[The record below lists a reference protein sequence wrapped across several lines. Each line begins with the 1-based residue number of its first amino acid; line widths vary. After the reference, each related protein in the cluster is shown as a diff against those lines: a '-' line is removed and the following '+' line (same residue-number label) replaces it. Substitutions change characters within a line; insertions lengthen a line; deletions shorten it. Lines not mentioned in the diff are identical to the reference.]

1 MSFIGIDIGGT
12 FLKGAILDSTK
23 STLGNVI
30 RRPGTDLNLDVN
42 GQATLDPIELM
53 GSVRQLCSDLISRT
67 SHCEGILLTGQ
78 MHGCILTDSRGQPTT
93 PIITWRDSLKAL
105 SGNEYVRPSDLIR
118 TKLSQE
124 QIKDLGNELRDG
136 LPVSTLVARQSRGG
150 NFSNVT
156 AHSLVSFVAHQLA
169 SNTEHPVMHT
179 TDAAAHGLF
188 NVKNMEWDQDVIRA
202 LGLEH
207 LKFPEVTSSIS
218 PVGIS
223 DEFACPV
230 FVAVG
235 DQQASL
241 LGVSLKTNEISL
253 NIATGSQVSRISNG
267 DQKGTQ
273 TRPYFHG
280 QLLTTVTHIPAGRAL
295 NVLLSLVT
303 ELSDVSNDDA
313 WELISKLAEEDDTAP
328 LSLDLSFFPSI
339 TGDRGN
345 IRDIFETNLTV
356 GNLFSSASKQM
367 TDIYAEYALLLNGLA
382 EPKSIVLSGGLVSRF
397 KPLETQIRKRFTQA
411 TIREYEGE
419 DASLG
424 GLLQIATS
432 L

>member
-42 GQATLDPIELM
+42 GQATLDPIQLVD
-53 GSVRQLCSDLISRT
+53 SVRQLCSDLISRT
-67 SHCEGILLTGQ
+67 SNCEGILLTGQ
-78 MHGCILTDSRGQPTT
+78 MHGCILTDSLGHPTT

-124 QIKDLGNELRDG
+124 QINDLGNELRDG
-136 LPVSTLVARQSRGG
+136 LPISTLTARKTRGA
-150 NFSNVT
+150 NFTNETV
-156 AHSLVSFVAHQLA
+156 HSLISFVAYQLTNRA
-169 SNTEHPVMHT
+169 KRPVMHS

-188 NVKNMEWDQDVIRA
+188 NIKNMGWDLEVIRA
-202 LGLEH
+202 LELEQ
-207 LKFPEVTSSIS
+207 LNFLEVTSNIS

-223 DEFACPV
+223 DEFVCPV

-241 LGVSLKTNEISL
+241 LGAGLKMNEISL

-267 DQKGTQ
+267 YVEGTQ

-313 WELISKLAEEDDTAP
+313 WELISKLAEKDNSAP

-339 TGDRGN
+339 TGDCGN
-345 IRDIFETNLTV
+345 IKDISETNFTV

-367 TDIYAEYALLLNGLA
+367 TDVYAEYALLLNESV
-382 EPKSIVLSGGLVSRF
+382 EPESIVLSGGLVSRF
-397 KPLETQIRKRFTQA
+397 KPLDTQIRKRFMQA

-419 DASLG
+419 DASMG

>member
-12 FLKGAILDSTK
+12 FLKGAILDSTE

-42 GQATLDPIELM
+42 GQATLDPIQLVD
-53 GSVRQLCSDLISRT
+53 SVRQLCSDLISRT

-78 MHGCILTDSRGQPTT
+78 MHGCILTDSSGQPTT

-156 AHSLVSFVAHQLA
+156 AHSLISFVAHQLA
-169 SNTEHPVMHT
+169 NNTEHPVMHT
-179 TDAAAHGLF
+179 TDAAAHGLY
-188 NVKNMEWDQDVIRA
+188 NVKKMEWDLDVIRA

-207 LKFPEVTSSIS
+207 LKFPEVTSNIS
-218 PVGIS
+218 PIGIS
-223 DEFACPV
+223 DDFACPV

-241 LGVSLKTNEISL
+241 LGASLKTNEISL

-267 DQKGTQ
+267 DLEGTQ
-273 TRPYFHG
+273 TRPYFDG

-295 NVLLSLVT
+295 NVLVGLVT
-303 ELSDVSNDDA
+303 ELSEVSTDEAWDV
-313 WELISKLAEEDDTAP
+313 ISSLATQEQLFP
-328 LSLDLSFFPSI
+328 LSVDLSFFPSI
-339 TGDRGN
+339 TGNKGKIEN
-345 IRDIFETNLTV
+345 IMETNFTV
-356 GNLFSSASKQM
+356 GNLFHSASKQIAN
-367 TDIYAEYALLLNGLA
+367 TYAEYARLLNGSLDP
-382 EPKSIVLSGGLVSRF
+382 ESIVLSGGLVSRF
-397 KPLETQIRKRFTQA
+397 KPLGIEIRKRFTQ
-411 TIREYEGE
+411 TIIREYEGE

>member
-12 FLKGAILDSTK
+12 FLKGAILNSTE

-30 RRPGTDLNLDVN
+30 RRPGTDLILDVN
-42 GQATLDPIELM
+42 GQATLDPIQLVD
-53 GSVRQLCSDLISRT
+53 SVRQLCSDLISHT
-67 SHCEGILLTGQ
+67 SLCEGILLTGQ
-78 MHGCILTDSRGQPTT
+78 MHGCILTDSSGQPTT

-150 NFSNVT
+150 SYSNVT
-156 AHSLVSFVAHQLA
+156 AHSLISFVAHQMA
-169 SNTEHPVMHT
+169 NNTEHPVMHT

-188 NVKNMEWDQDVIRA
+188 NVKNMEWDLDVIRA
-202 LGLEH
+202 VGLGH
-207 LKFPEVTSSIS
+207 LKFPKVTSSIS

-223 DEFACPV
+223 AEFACPV

-241 LGVSLKTNEISL
+241 LGASLKTNEISL

-267 DQKGTQ
+267 YVEGTQ

-313 WELISKLAEEDDTAP
+313 WELISKLAERDNSAP

-339 TGDRGN
+339 TGDRG
-345 IRDIFETNLTV
+345 IIKDISETNLTV

-367 TDIYAEYALLLNGLA
+367 TDIYSEYALLLSGSA
-382 EPKSIVLSGGLVSRF
+382 EPESIVLSGGLVSRF
-397 KPLETQIRKRFTQA
+397 KPLDTQIRKRFTLS

>member
-12 FLKGAILDSTK
+12 FLKGAILDSTE

-42 GQATLDPIELM
+42 GQATLDPIQLVD
-53 GSVRQLCSDLISRT
+53 SVRQLCSDLISRT

-78 MHGCILTDSRGQPTT
+78 MHGCILTDSSGQPTT

-156 AHSLVSFVAHQLA
+156 AHSLISFVAHQLA
-169 SNTEHPVMHT
+169 NNTEHPVMHT
-179 TDAAAHGLF
+179 TDAAAHGLY
-188 NVKNMEWDQDVIRA
+188 NVKKMEWDLDVIRA

-207 LKFPEVTSSIS
+207 LKFPEVTSNIS
-218 PVGIS
+218 PIGIS
-223 DEFACPV
+223 DDFACPV

-241 LGVSLKTNEISL
+241 LGASLKTNEISL

-267 DQKGTQ
+267 DLEGTQ
-273 TRPYFHG
+273 TRPYFDG

-295 NVLLSLVT
+295 NVLVGLVT
-303 ELSDVSNDDA
+303 ELSEVSTDEAWDV
-313 WELISKLAEEDDTAP
+313 ISSLATQEQLFP
-328 LSLDLSFFPSI
+328 LSVDLSFFPSI
-339 TGDRGN
+339 TGNKGKIEN
-345 IRDIFETNLTV
+345 IMETNFTV
-356 GNLFSSASKQM
+356 GNLFHSASKQM
-367 TDIYAEYALLLNGLA
+367 ANTYAEYARLLNGSLDP
-382 EPKSIVLSGGLVSRF
+382 ESIVLSGGLVSRF
-397 KPLETQIRKRFTQA
+397 KPLGIEIRKRFTQ
-411 TIREYEGE
+411 TIIREYEGE